1 MLTSATWADGLAI
14 VECGRTLAEGELVQY
29 LPFSELL
36 G

>member
-1 MLTSATWADGLAI
+1 MLTPATGGWLAI
-14 VECGRTLAEGELVQY
+14 VECQRTLAEGELVQY